1 VLLISLISIDRVQL
15 VKAKPAVAMPLVVQ
29 EVSAFIG
36 HDPALFVCSLPGNQT
51 IHRRNLINKNK
62 KNTEN
67 KNEQNK

>member
-62 KNTEN
+62 KTEK